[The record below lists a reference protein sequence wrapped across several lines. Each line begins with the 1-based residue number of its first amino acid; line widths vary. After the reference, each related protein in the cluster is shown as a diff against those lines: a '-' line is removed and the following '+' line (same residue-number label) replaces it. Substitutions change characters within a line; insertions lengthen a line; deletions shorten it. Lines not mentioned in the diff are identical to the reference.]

1 MYRGPNLFL
10 LVELLNERDNLR
22 QLRQEEPQEQA
33 PSADHGQVVGE
44 GYVPGEANVPS
55 TRMTKPLIVNTLNA

>member
-22 QLRQEEPQEQA
+22 QLRQEEPQEQTPLA
-33 PSADHGQVVGE
+33 QHGQVVGE
-44 GYVPGEANVPS
+44 GYAGEANAPS
-55 TRMTKPLIVNTLNA
+55 TKTTKPLIVNTLNA

>member
-22 QLRQEEPQEQA
+22 QLRQEEPQEQT
-33 PSADHGQVVGE
+33 PSADGQVVGE
-44 GYVPGEANVPS
+44 GYVPGEANVP
-55 TRMTKPLIVNTLNA
+55 TKTTKPLIVNTLNA